1 MPSLTLVL
9 SCSPLTKTMN
19 VGDGGWGEGLSNMER
34 RHKLSVQL
42 FVSVSCLAINYE
54 KKTVWKYLLKI
65 DLECSKGKTVSTIY
79 LY

>member
-19 VGDGGWGEGLSNMER
+19 VGDGGWGERLSNMER
-34 RHKLSVQL
+34 RHKLSVHL

-54 KKTVWKYLLKI
+54 KKTVWQYLVKI
-65 DLECSKGKTVSTIY
+65 DLECSKAKTASTIY